1 MADSEGYINYA
12 DNRYS
17 IPWRL
22 VGQMLPVRILED
34 QLHIYN
40 SNIDLVAT
48 HNLLTGKNQKQVDP
62 AHQPPKDHHQQLA
75 LIQEKY
81 SHWGQIGLEY
91 FHGVQRRCRYGRHEA
106 ARILSLLH
114 GYPHQDGLAAMQRAI
129 QYHAYGYQS
138 LERILAH
145 LGTPK
150 ANWEV
155 LSEREQQAL
164 QRLSESTRV
173 EARTSQEYQQLLD
186 QTQAEEHGQSD
197 QPPREDPPVS
207 GDPEN
212 EDDRG
217 AA

>member
-1 MADSEGYINYA
+1 
-12 DNRYS
+12 
-17 IPWRL
+17 
-22 VGQMLPVRILED
+22 MLPVRILED

-48 HNLLTGKNQKQVDP
+48 HSLLSGKNQKQVDP
-62 AHQPPKDHHQQLA
+62 AHQPPKDQQQQLSQ
-75 LIQEKY
+75 LREKY
-81 SHWGQIGLEY
+81 AHWGQIGLEY
-91 FHGVQRRCRYGRHEA
+91 FDGVQRRCRYGKHEA
-106 ARILSLLH
+106 TRILSLLH
-114 GYPHQDGLAAMQRAI
+114 GYPHQDGLAAMQRGI

-145 LGTPK
+145 FGTPK

-164 QRLSESTRV
+164 QRLTESTRV
-173 EARTSQEYQQLLD
+173 EARRSKEYQQLLD
-186 QTQAEEHGQSD
+186 LQTKAEEDGQSD